1 MYSPMPTL
9 VGGFIT
15 QSAIPYKT
23 LGRRYVAWLRGLL
36 SLANGNVDCA
46 AAFTTR
52 DIELDVTGSST
63 ISPSGPL

>member
-1 MYSPMPTL
+1 MYSPLPIL

-23 LGRRYVAWLRGLL
+23 LGRYVAWLRGLL
-36 SLANGNVDCA
+36 SLANGYVDCA